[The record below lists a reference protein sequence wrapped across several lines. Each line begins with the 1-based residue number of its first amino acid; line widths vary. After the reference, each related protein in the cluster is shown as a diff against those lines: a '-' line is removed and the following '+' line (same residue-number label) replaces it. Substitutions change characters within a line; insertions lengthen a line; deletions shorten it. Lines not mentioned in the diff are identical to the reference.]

1 MLRVIL
7 AQAGSYPAWFQMDLL
22 LVQGFGGA
30 ERRLWRSGVRCVSGR
45 DNQTMSARMEW
56 PEGKAF
62 AFTIFD
68 DPDSQ
73 TLEEGR
79 EVYSLIRDAGLRT
92 TKGVWPVR
100 GPREPSDHG
109 GTCAE
114 PDYRAWV
121 MQLQSEGFEVGLHNA
136 TLHTSTREE
145 TIAALERFRD
155 YFGSYPSSMAN
166 HYYSDE
172 GIYWGDAR
180 VSGSV
185 RLLYNALTRWKN
197 SGKYFGHVSGHPYF
211 WGDLCRDRIR
221 YVRNFAFAE
230 INTLAACPF
239 MPYHD
244 PARPYVNQ
252 WYACSEGSNRLTFN
266 QRIAEK
272 EQDRLE
278 EEGGA
283 CIMYT
288 HFGHGYTEGN
298 SLNPRFRELITRL
311 GRKNGWFVPV
321 TQLLDYLA
329 SRNPGSPT
337 HPRVIT
343 AAERNSLERRWLMH
357 KIRFGTA

>member
-1 MLRVIL
+1 M
-7 AQAGSYPAWFQMDLL
+7 Q
-22 LVQGFGGA
+22 
-30 ERRLWRSGVRCVSGR
+30 
-45 DNQTMSARMEW
+45 W

-73 TLEEGR
+73 TVAGSRRTYAFL
-79 EVYSLIRDAGLRT
+79 RDAGLRT

-114 PDYRAWV
+114 PEYRAWALE
-121 MQLQSEGFEVGLHNA
+121 LQAEGFEIGFHNA

-145 TIAALERFRD
+145 TIEGLERFRE
-155 YFGSYPSSMAN
+155 YFGSYPSSMSN
-166 HYYSDE
+166 HYYSRE

-180 VSGSV
+180 LSGPA
-185 RLLYNALTRWKN
+185 RFLYNALTGWKN
-197 SGKYFGHVSGHPYF
+197 NGKYFGHVPGHACF
-211 WGDLCRDRIR
+211 WGDVCRERVR
-221 YVRNFAFAE
+221 YVRNFAFAG
-230 INTLAACPF
+230 INTLAACPW

-252 WYACSEGSNRLTFN
+252 WYACAEGSHVQTFN
-266 QRIAEK
+266 ARIGEK

-288 HFGHGYTEGN
+288 HFGHGYTEGGA
-298 SLNPRFRELITRL
+298 LNQRFRELIVRL
-311 GRKNGWFVPV
+311 SRKNGWFVPV
-321 TQLLDYLA
+321 SRLLDYLG
-329 SRNPGSPT
+329 SRDPGG
-337 HPRVIT
+337 RAIG
-343 AAERNSLERRWLMH
+343 AAERNALERRWLMH